1 MAPQQG
7 GGVERQVRVLQ
18 GPRTPTWGCSCGK
31 NDNWASRI
39 TCSCGR
45 SAPRRVVADAQRAD
59 QDFRAKGGQR
69 LPARAGAA
77 TGLVRK
83 PAPWSS
89 DYDGGLEKRHGSE
102 KKEKLTHLV
111 AAATGAKSDGGS
123 ARGGPG
129 RRGEPTSERRRSGR
143 EVPRAAWLRDCATTL
158 PTACEHP
165 HDLPDAEDPTTC
177 SGPASKPY
185 GVRC

>member
-1 MAPQQG
+1 M
-7 GGVERQVRVLQ
+7 ERQVRVLQ

-45 SAPRRVVADAQRAD
+45 SAPRRVVADAQKAD

-89 DYDGGLEKRHGSE
+89 DYDGGLEKRHCSE
-102 KKEKLTHLV
+102 KRDYVGGLEKQLRMLAAQVAGLCEGRTTPARHRPLRKEIRTTPSETQTLT
-111 AAATGAKSDGGS
+111 
-123 ARGGPG
+123 
-129 RRGEPTSERRRSGR
+129 ERKQN
-143 EVPRAAWLRDCATTL
+143 DTL
-158 PTACEHP
+158 
-165 HDLPDAEDPTTC
+165 
-177 SGPASKPY
+177 
-185 GVRC
+185 